1 MINRVDAIAIAP
13 MSAGQRLYSN
23 EPAQKIHAVKAPSL
37 LKLSS
42 NENVLGPSPLAL
54 SALAMAIQEAHRYP
68 VEEEEILARKLV
80 ERIITP
86 LTTDHLLIGS
96 GSGDVLR
103 MIAQSFLQPGDKT
116 VIAGPTFNLYED
128 LTLRYGCRP
137 ELAPLRHYTVDLPR
151 VLAAIDDTVRLVFI
165 CNPNNPTGTIVTHAE
180 VGAFLSALPAH
191 VIAVFDEAYMEFA
204 DDPAFPRMLDYVQMG
219 YPLLVTRTFSK
230 LHGLA
235 GLRIGYAFGRADLIA
250 QVRQMK
256 LPFHSSRTAYVAAA
270 AAVDDQAHI
279 GQSVA
284 MVQGARDYYSRV
296 LQELEIDYLPTQS
309 NYILLTKL
317 PLPTE
322 TITRVA
328 LEQGVMLRR
337 GEVFNL
343 PGTLRITLARPHEN
357 ERVIETLNAICA

>member
-1 MINRVDAIAIAP
+1 
-13 MSAGQRLYSN
+13 
-23 EPAQKIHAVKAPSL
+23 
-37 LKLSS
+37 
-42 NENVLGPSPLAL
+42 
-54 SALAMAIQEAHRYP
+54 
-68 VEEEEILARKLV
+68 
-80 ERIITP
+80 
-86 LTTDHLLIGS
+86 
-96 GSGDVLR
+96 
-103 MIAQSFLQPGDKT
+103 
-116 VIAGPTFNLYED
+116 
-128 LTLRYGCRP
+128 
-137 ELAPLRHYTVDLPR
+137 
-151 VLAAIDDTVRLVFI
+151 
-165 CNPNNPTGTIVTHAE
+165 
-180 VGAFLSALPAH
+180 
-191 VIAVFDEAYMEFA
+191 
-204 DDPAFPRMLDYVQMG
+204 MLDYVQMG

-284 MVQGARDYYSRV
+284 MVQGARDYYARV
-296 LQELEIDYLPTQS
+296 LHELGIDYLPTQS